1 MSISFIRVDDRMI
14 HGQTCTRWALEY
26 PCDGL
31 IAVNDKAATTPV
43 LKAAYKNASDKKT
56 FVWTLDEWRAKCG
69 KVLASKDRYFLITKD
84 PITMKSI
91 LVDDGFD
98 PGEVKTVII
107 GPCNDRPGA
116 TKLGNNQAITQP
128 EADALGV
135 TLLPLRTNFGG
146 EVFLDGVTMTHDEF
160 FEKLTQAKT
169 LPTTSQIPPFD
180 FEEAFRR
187 LHAEGSDILVI
198 TLSSKLSG
206 TYQSAVIAAQETGID
221 VTIVDS
227 ENVTAGERVLADLA
241 IRLRDKGFGA
251 KEIAAKL
258 EEAKKHLCIIGRVDT
273 LEYLYRGGRLSKTSA
288 IAGTLLNIKPVLTVR
303 DGQLAVLG
311 KARGARQSNNFLN
324 EAIATRGGID
334 FSQPLMLGYSGTSDS
349 ALQEY
354 IAASREIWEGKLES
368 LPITSIGSTIGTHV
382 GPGAIVVAFFANEQ

>member
-1 MSISFIRVDDRMI
+1 MKNVQIILDS
-14 HGQTCTRWALEY
+14 A
-26 PCDGL
+26 CDMQ
-31 IAVNDKAATTPV
+31 K
-43 LKAAYKNASDKKT
+43 
-56 FVWTLDEWRAKCG
+56 
-69 KVLASKDRYFLITKD
+69 
-84 PITMKSI
+84 
-91 LVDDGFD
+91 
-98 PGEVKTVII
+98 
-107 GPCNDRPGA
+107 
-116 TKLGNNQAITQP
+116 P

-180 FEEAFRR
+180 FEAAFRR

-206 TYQSAVIAAQETGID
+206 TY
-221 VTIVDS
+221 
-227 ENVTAGERVLADLA
+227 LA

-258 EEAKKHLCIIGRVDT
+258 EEAKKRLCIIGRVDT

>member
-1 MSISFIRVDDRMI
+1 MSVQIIVDSTVDLPQRCLDKVRVVPLTIRF
-14 HGQTCTRWALEY
+14 GEE
-26 PCDGL
+26 
-31 IAVNDKAATTPV
+31 
-43 LKAAYKNASDKKT
+43 
-56 FVWTLDEWRAKCG
+56 EW
-69 KVLASKDRYFLITKD
+69 V
-84 PITMKSI
+84 
-91 LVDDGFD
+91 
-98 PGEVKTVII
+98 
-107 GPCNDRPGA
+107 
-116 TKLGNNQAITQP
+116 
-128 EADALGV
+128 
-135 TLLPLRTNFGG
+135 
-146 EVFLDGVTMTHDEF
+146 DGVTITKQRFYERLVESD
-160 FEKLTQAKT
+160 Q
-169 LPTTSQIPPFD
+169 LPTTSQATPAAFAGV
-180 FEEAFRR
+180 FEEVARAGDSAVV
-187 LHAEGSDILVI
+187 LTI
-198 TLSSKLSG
+198 SSKLSG

-258 EEAKKHLCIIGRVDT
+258 EEAKKRLCIIGRVDT

-311 KARGARQSNNFLN
+311 KARGAKQSNNFLN

-334 FSQPLMLGYSGTSDS
+334 FSQPLMLGYSGTSDT

-382 GPGAIVVAFFANEQ
+382 GPGAIVVAFFANKQ

>member
-1 MSISFIRVDDRMI
+1 MKNVQIILDS
-14 HGQTCTRWALEY
+14 A
-26 PCDGL
+26 CDMQ
-31 IAVNDKAATTPV
+31 K
-43 LKAAYKNASDKKT
+43 
-56 FVWTLDEWRAKCG
+56 
-69 KVLASKDRYFLITKD
+69 
-84 PITMKSI
+84 
-91 LVDDGFD
+91 
-98 PGEVKTVII
+98 
-107 GPCNDRPGA
+107 
-116 TKLGNNQAITQP
+116 P

-258 EEAKKHLCIIGRVDT
+258 EEAKKRLCIIGRVDT
-273 LEYLYRGGRLSKTSA
+273 LEYLYRGGRLLENERDCWNTSQYQASPDRQRWAARRPWKGQRRKTEQQFPERS
-288 IAGTLLNIKPVLTVR
+288 
-303 DGQLAVLG
+303 DC
-311 KARGARQSNNFLN
+311 KARR
-324 EAIATRGGID
+324 
-334 FSQPLMLGYSGTSDS
+334 
-349 ALQEY
+349 
-354 IAASREIWEGKLES
+354 
-368 LPITSIGSTIGTHV
+368 H
-382 GPGAIVVAFFANEQ
+382 

>member
-1 MSISFIRVDDRMI
+1 MKNVQIILDS
-14 HGQTCTRWALEY
+14 A
-26 PCDGL
+26 CDMQ
-31 IAVNDKAATTPV
+31 K
-43 LKAAYKNASDKKT
+43 
-56 FVWTLDEWRAKCG
+56 
-69 KVLASKDRYFLITKD
+69 
-84 PITMKSI
+84 
-91 LVDDGFD
+91 
-98 PGEVKTVII
+98 
-107 GPCNDRPGA
+107 
-116 TKLGNNQAITQP
+116 P

-251 KEIAAKL
+251 KEIAAKR
-258 EEAKKHLCIIGRVDT
+258 LCIIGRVDT

>member
-1 MSISFIRVDDRMI
+1 MKNVQIILDS
-14 HGQTCTRWALEY
+14 A
-26 PCDGL
+26 CDMQ
-31 IAVNDKAATTPV
+31 K
-43 LKAAYKNASDKKT
+43 
-56 FVWTLDEWRAKCG
+56 
-69 KVLASKDRYFLITKD
+69 
-84 PITMKSI
+84 
-91 LVDDGFD
+91 
-98 PGEVKTVII
+98 
-107 GPCNDRPGA
+107 
-116 TKLGNNQAITQP
+116 P

-169 LPTTSQIPPFD
+169 LPTTSQIPPLD

-187 LHAEGSDILVI
+187 LHAEGSDMLGI
-198 TLSSKLSG
+198 TLPSKLSG

-241 IRLRDKGFGA
+241 IRLRDKGCGA

-311 KARGARQSNNFLN
+311 KARGAKQSNNFLN
-324 EAIATRGGID
+324 EAITKRGGID
-334 FSQPLMLGYSGTSDS
+334 FSQPLMLGYSGSSDE
-349 ALQEY
+349 ALREY
-354 IAASREIWEGKLES
+354 IAASREIWEGKLDT
-368 LPITSIGSTIGTHV
+368 LPVTSIGSTIGTHV
-382 GPGAIVVAFFANEQ
+382 GPGAIVVACFSKET